1 MDVRISNT
9 LHVVAIV
16 LALIY
21 TSSAAVLPLAKR
33 NTTITVPDG
42 VTYHQDSE
50 SICTPTSWTDILT
63 FFFGNYVAHA
73 ASTVTLP
80 GESSFGN
87 IHNMLVALLWPGQ
100 GVRRGMLIIFRR
112 AIFWKDP
119 VQQAHRAAALCMVVR
134 SRTWK
139 PEPGEPVRSMAFWP
153 QIARRE
159 DASSESTEK
168 RPWTSRLYYKL
179 VDLDYILSRPD
190 GYTHRQYYQLQS
202 KTRDDP

>member
-1 MDVRISNT
+1 MRISNT
-9 LHVVAIV
+9 LQVVAIV
-16 LALIY
+16 LALVY
-21 TSSAAVLPLAKR
+21 TSSAAVLPKR

-42 VTYHQDSE
+42 ITYHQDSE

-87 IHNMLVALLWPGQ
+87 IQNMFVALLWPAQ
-100 GVRRGMLIIFRR
+100 GVRRGMLVIFRR
-112 AIFWKDP
+112 AVFWKDP
-119 VQQAHRAAALCMVVR
+119 LQQAHRAAALCMVVR
-134 SRTWK
+134 SRRWK

-159 DASSESTEK
+159 DASESTGK
-168 RPWTSRLYYKL
+168 RPWTSRIYSKI
-179 VDLDYILSRPD
+179 VDLDYILSKPD
-190 GYTHRQYYQLQS
+190 GYTPRQFYVMHS
-202 KTRDDP
+202 KTRSTLITR